1 MKKILATLFL
11 LVSAPF
17 YAISAGLTPFIV
29 NGSDTSSATYPSFAS
44 IYTFIDFSDGSFQ
57 VGNRCGATI
66 LDASYI
72 LTAAHCV
79 AAADV
84 SEVNRLFTVVLPQLD
99 NEADFN
105 SVTEFNSTTKYW
117 VSDIYVHENYNSAT
131 IENDIAVLKLE
142 TPLSVPSSAYAQF
155 VANENQYRGGSGEVY
170 TAVGHGNTQTGI
182 DSKTILQK
190 TELSIVANASCG
202 YDVGGAPAT
211 QLCMEGAN
219 VGGLEKATCQGDSGG
234 PLYWTNGTTYQV
246 GITSYGPAT
255 NFGCGSTTFPG
266 ATSVFT
272 EVVDY
277 AAWITAAKNGGKT
290 PEYSPSESDR
300 NFYRQNRSLLTSSV
314 SPVAGSGSSL
324 SLYALV
330 LLTILSVFMAKLRRL

>member
-1 MKKILATLFL
+1 MKKILTTLLL
-11 LVSAPF
+11 LVSVSHTTTGAEM
-17 YAISAGLTPFIV
+17 SPFIV

-44 IYTFIDFSDGSFQ
+44 IYTFINYSDGSFQ

-66 LDASYI
+66 LDATYI

-79 AAADV
+79 AAADI
-84 SEVNRLFTVVLPQLD
+84 SEVNRLFTIVLPQLD

-117 VSDIYVHENYNSAT
+117 VSDIFVHENYNSGA
-131 IENDIAVLKLE
+131 ILNDIAVLKLE

-155 VANENQYRGGSGEVY
+155 VANESQYRGGSGEVY

-182 DSKTILQK
+182 DSTTVLQK

-234 PLYWTNGTTYQV
+234 PLYWTSGTTYQV

-255 NFGCGSTTFPG
+255 NFGCGSTAFPG

-277 AAWITAAKNGGKT
+277 AAWITSAKSGGKT
-290 PEYSPSESDR
+290 AEYSPSESDR
-300 NFYRQNRSLLTSSV
+300 NYFRQNRSLPGDSV
-314 SPVAGSGSSL
+314 SPVAGSGSAL
-324 SLYALV
+324 SMQWFMVLIIAALV
-330 LLTILSVFMAKLRRL
+330 RRFRP